1 MRNTNWLRDAFG
13 IFALNLRSALARPML
28 PIIIIVG
35 FIAVV
40 LVMVAVLSIGRGLGS
55 TFGRTGSE
63 DVALVLSNGAYSETV
78 SHLDAATIHTL
89 ASFQS
94 VAQSTSGPLASPE
107 LVVTAN
113 VPKRG
118 SGIESNVV
126 LRGVTANGFAVHP
139 KVHIIAGRNF
149 KPGLHEVIVG
159 KQAASE
165 YAGLAV
171 GDVIHTGSDSWRVV
185 GTFAADGNLHE
196 SEIWTDAQ
204 GLQTAFHLGS
214 GSSSDYLKLDSPAAY
229 KAFAAAVKK
238 NPALDVQV
246 KREKSYYQK
255 MAKDTSRSLTTAGMV
270 IAILMALG
278 AIIGA
283 INLMYTSL
291 SSRGREMATLRAIGY
306 RRLPV
311 LVAVLLESLVF
322 GLVGG
327 VIGGGIAYAVFNGF
341 QAGTLAGG
349 VTQVAF
355 QFSVPPALLAGGV
368 IFALI
373 MGFIGGLFPAIR
385 AARLPIVTALRE
397 A

>member
-1 MRNTNWLRDAFG
+1 MRNTHWLRDAFG

-28 PIIIIVG
+28 PVIIIVG

-40 LVMVAVLSIGRGLGS
+40 LVMVAVLSIGRGLGN
-55 TFGRTGSE
+55 TFGRTGSA
-63 DVALVLSNGAYSETV
+63 DVAMVLSNGAYSETV
-78 SHLDAATIHTL
+78 SHLDAGTIHTL

-94 VAQSTSGPLASPE
+94 VAQSTSGPVASPE

-118 SGIESNVV
+118 SGVESNVV
-126 LRGVTANGFAVHP
+126 LRGVTANGFVVHP
-139 KVHIIAGRNF
+139 KVHIVAGRNF
-149 KPGLHEVIVG
+149 KAGLHEIIVG
-159 KQAASE
+159 KQAANE
-165 YAGLAV
+165 YDGLNI
-171 GDVIHTGSDSWRVV
+171 GDVIHTCSDSWRVV
-185 GTFAADGNLHE
+185 GIFAADGNLHE

-214 GSSSDYLKLDSPAAY
+214 GYSVDYLKLNSPAAY
-229 KAFAAAVKK
+229 KTFATAVKK

-246 KREKSYYQK
+246 KSEKNYYQD
-255 MAKDTSRSLTTAGMV
+255 MAKGASKSVTTAGMV

-291 SSRGREMATLRAIGY
+291 SGRGREMATLRAIGY

-311 LVAVLLESLVF
+311 LVAVLFESLMF
-322 GLVGG
+322 GLIGG
-327 VIGGGIAYAVFNGF
+327 VIGGGIAYAIFNGF
-341 QAGTLAGG
+341 QAGTLMGG

-373 MGFIGGLFPAIR
+373 MGLIGGIFPAIR
-385 AARLPIVTALRE
+385 TARLPIVTALRE